1 MAFWP
6 ECMHV
11 LRRKYYTSKGL
22 SPTGTN
28 FKGEFWCPLN
38 SGRYVRA
45 SRATGGF
52 YSRPQGDQKIDTH
65 GWRRSF
71 IYVGK

>member
-1 MAFWP
+1 M
-6 ECMHV
+6 
-11 LRRKYYTSKGL
+11 
-22 SPTGTN
+22 GTN
-28 FKGEFWCPLN
+28 FKGEFWCRLN

-71 IYVGK
+71 IYVRK